1 MSELGLGRVKTPMFN
16 LRVEIP
22 YRFRKSEN
30 QKCLR
35 PPLREDDRE
44 NNSAH
49 SWLVHVFTQPGSKGD
64 LTAPKS
70 NFRSTPE
77 SGLKSDI
84 TPGPFRA
91 NSGSDIFIWL
101 SSS

>member
-1 MSELGLGRVKTPMFN
+1 MSE
-16 LRVEIP
+16 I
-22 YRFRKSEN
+22 
-30 QKCLR
+30 
-35 PPLREDDRE
+35 
-44 NNSAH
+44 
-49 SWLVHVFTQPGSKGD
+49 GSKGD

-91 NSGSDIFIWL
+91 NKGHAFIDDDRLWL
-101 SSS
+101 KAKYGLPPDLNQCPLGP